1 MHLPAA
7 SPFWISDT
15 FLGMAGIIVGMTG
28 VWAAFRAANPRQEL
42 AFQVNA
48 SVPLLTGHIDRPRD
62 LVEVRVDGRILRN
75 AQLIELRLV
84 NRGRRD
90 IPTEAFD
97 QKRPLCI
104 DVGAPIVKILNAV
117 HSPHGLRHPRLDVLD
132 NVLTVGPD
140 LFKRGQEITVSLLV
154 DGQPR
159 ITVPEPPFI
168 DIAVRKRPGDP
179 TVLPPEFTIAVLTI
193 LALFGAIGM
202 IVACPTILDESAI
215 TIDLGNSALTGD
227 LTPC

>member
-1 MHLPAA
+1 MALRLPA
-7 SPFWISDT
+7 DT
-15 FLGMAGIIVGMTG
+15 
-28 VWAAFRAANPRQEL
+28 
-42 AFQVNA
+42 
-48 SVPLLTGHIDRPRD
+48 D
-62 LVEVRVDGRILRN
+62 L
-75 AQLIELRLV
+75 
-84 NRGRRD
+84 
-90 IPTEAFD
+90 
-97 QKRPLCI
+97 
-104 DVGAPIVKILNAV
+104 
-117 HSPHGLRHPRLDVLD
+117 HPRVL
-132 NVLTVGPD
+132 VTQACEQLGHAAVA
-140 LFKRGQEITVSLLV
+140 EWCVSLLV